1 MNIDKGKSSSV
12 MRARQRTVV
21 YWPTLNYQNVEQLS
35 VEQIML
41 KSVDEAEEA
50 EFEQTQVKFFD
61 DLYSS
66 IKNDSS
72 FESNNN
78 ILNTVSSACE
88 DACNHIADVACM
100 NDADDHCTA
109 GGVKVCVLDN
119 CDVSKEA
126 PFTSPMPSEKEGA
139 LISSETEFHETRG
152 AYEVT
157 ENFSNIELRGQNA
170 LLHTQ
175 KNDCIVNCSLPSAQT
190 AFDLANL
197 RDSLPRLVITAPERL
212 HDEVTGAF
220 TLYSGIDTPRA
231 SLWSARLNFAASTM
245 VAAQHSDDGE
255 SLDTSCC
262 SIDSIVTASSIESG
276 PRTFYDPALHRPTH
290 LTGTVLAPVCN
301 SGEIFKKPVCSSLTS
316 VSAES
321 QEQVLTSLSYY

>member
-1 MNIDKGKSSSV
+1 MNSDEGNSSST

-21 YWPTLNYQNVEQLS
+21 YWPSLNCQNVEQLS
-35 VEQIML
+35 VDQIML
-41 KSVDEAEEA
+41 ASVDEAEEA

-66 IKNDSS
+66 IRNDSS

-78 ILNTVSSACE
+78 ILNAINSTCG
-88 DACNHIADVACM
+88 DACNHITDVACM
-100 NDADDHCTA
+100 NVVEDPCTA
-109 GGVKVCVLDN
+109 ERIEVCMPDSCSGNKEVPFSSH
-119 CDVSKEA
+119 VSPK
-126 PFTSPMPSEKEGA
+126 MEGA
-139 LISSETEFHETRG
+139 SLTGESEFHEV
-152 AYEVT
+152 A
-157 ENFSNIELRGQNA
+157 NNCSNIGLRGQNA
-170 LLHTQ
+170 LSLTQ
-175 KNDCIVNCSLPSAQT
+175 SSDCIVKCSLASAQT

-220 TLYSGIDTPRA
+220 TLYSGIDTPHA
-231 SLWSARLNFAASTM
+231 SLWSARLNFATSTM
-245 VAAQHSDDGE
+245 VATQHSDDGE

-290 LTGTVLAPVCN
+290 LIGTVLAPICS
-301 SGEIFKKPVCSSLTS
+301 SGEVFKKPTCNSSTS
-316 VSAES
+316 VPAES
-321 QEQVLTSLSYY
+321 LEQVLRLLLYD